1 MKSVQFQRVYCFL
14 FLRTRRPPRS
24 TRTDTLFPY
33 TTLFRSTAQLDFLRF
48 PLGALPKARVR
59 EIAAELGLGVA
70 SNPDSQDICFVP
82 DGDYATLVK
91 KLRPEADAS
100 GDIVDEAGRKLGE
113 HRGLI
118 HFTVG
123 QRRGIEIGGQAEPLY
138 VVRLETES
146 RRLVVGPKTALAVRA
161 ARLTDINWIGG
172 RAAGAAGAVT
182 AKVRSLAKQIGRA
195 HSELQ
200 SLMRLS
206 YAVFCLKKKK
216 THTQ

>member
-1 MKSVQFQRVYCFL
+1 MSDWSSDVGSSDL
-14 FLRTRRPPRS
+14 
-24 TRTDTLFPY
+24 
-33 TTLFRSTAQLDFLRF
+33 
-48 PLGALPKARVR
+48 
-59 EIAAELGLGVA
+59 
-70 SNPDSQDICFVP
+70 
-82 DGDYATLVK
+82 YATLVK

-161 ARLTDINWIGG
+161 ARLTDINWID
-172 RAAGAAGAVT
+172 RKST
-182 AKVRSLAKQIGRA
+182 
-195 HSELQ
+195 
-200 SLMRLS
+200 RLNS
-206 YAVFCLKKKK
+206 S
-216 THTQ
+216 H